1 MGKKKFLADISAAS
15 QKVASGAIAGVR
27 SITKGESDDEIVIQ
41 YHHDGLPQ
49 DVHIRVSADDPG
61 EYPDGNMFN
70 ASTVDPDPPKPV
82 VAGIKATEGFLFGKS
97 VYEVVM
103 DLAGRLNEEVENV
116 TADDDFV
123 EGNSDED
130 DDDVFS
136 EGTSKQRVP
145 RPAIQLANKSAVS
158 RGELLQR
165 IRRDLRAVKE
175 AGYKVGFLDG
185 FGKDSTKGIVSISIR
200 MDKLCLSDATVE
212 AWDIQPTDY
221 AVLLIRFPTSYTPLD
236 QVLEQHAAL
245 TEVEF
250 RIGKCKRYKPSPG
263 QALRAFLGLKQRPD
277 DVDTGLAPEDAADS
291 GPEFEK
297 LIVSASL
304 DSFMCESFVNLLKTR
319 HNSKVSWETANEIVL
334 ERFEGVLEAD
344 SRLNLGKDKNQPDDE
359 AQDPACATASPY
371 ADAMRPGSDPAQG
384 SLPLIAMQFAMQ
396 YFVKCTDYCLRC
408 HRRTEEDFGALRPY
422 VCSSPLC
429 LFQYMTMGF
438 GPSIEHEILTEPYVV
453 DLLVSLCYAAAQPGR
468 HLYRASTSLTG
479 QNIALSLRTLPVG
492 LHFKVPDLANHA
504 VVPLT
509 ARLSQDQ
516 GLLVFEPGCEQN
528 LKQLAASKSAWVA
541 FRKAGTGSTSHAVV
555 RQVNLDVRSVTVQV
569 MAETSSHWSIGSW
582 MRDQSTIYDQSLDA
596 VDDNVQVLVYDV
608 DFDSLEEGMKGMAIR
623 HVLDTLPPILTLA
636 QWLTDHPH
644 HTLRSLENIS
654 PAALSLLRWI
664 VSSNRSCIL
673 QVDRGLEL
681 ASAKAERS
689 AWSPQ
694 GSAAAFPGLTSP
706 IPSQPK
712 KNNTAAVVDVKGCS
726 NQTGQTNM
734 GHAAQTEQTTK
745 PGQEVGGTLKM
756 AGRGRNREHER
767 IQGMEGWAQF
777 RFAQGSPDKEQR
789 FNRELQAVA
798 ARKGTQENPTIFAWH
813 GSSLSNW
820 HSIVRTG
827 LDYQDTVNGRSFGN
841 GVYFSSTY
849 ETSLGYCSGA
859 GLPWPNSNLDISTC
873 LGLNE
878 IINAPD
884 EFQCSSPHYVVA
896 QPDWHQCRYLF
907 VQTNAGWLAS
917 HKSTMI
923 GKTTLRGKTA
933 AATAGQTQ
941 APGTETGTEYYPQAS
956 GRGIF
961 GPSRTPLQIPLSAI
975 PLRTVGPTAAL
986 TAAMPSK
993 LPKRSVDDLESSD
1006 IEDEED
1012 VSRLRPDQ
1020 ERDDERASPP
1030 SKKVSR
1036 ASTSDPMDV
1045 EVAGQEYGV
1054 IGNGPPTPSSIAPN
1068 RGLTDF
1074 ELGTLNPS
1082 TITRLP
1088 PPAFANEA
1096 AAMALS
1102 RELRTLQKLQLKTP
1116 LHELGWYID
1125 FDEITN
1131 LFQWFVQ
1138 LHSFDPT
1145 LPLAQDMRAAGVT
1158 SVVLEIR
1165 FGPDFPISPPFVRVV
1180 RPRFLPFMN
1189 GGGGHV
1195 TAGGAMCMEL
1205 LTATGWSAVN
1215 TMESVLLQVRMAM
1228 CALEPR
1234 PARLLGRFADRNGTG
1249 GAVGAFASRIPTHG
1263 IAGGGGGGGSWGMG
1277 GVGEGLGGDYGV
1289 GEAIEAFER
1298 AAATHG
1304 WTVPEGFRRVA
1315 NGF

>member
-70 ASTVDPDPPKPV
+70 ASTVDPDAPKPV
-82 VAGIKATEGFLFGKS
+82 ITGIKATEGFLFGKS

-103 DLAGRLNEEVENV
+103 DLAGRLNEEVGDV
-116 TADDDFV
+116 TVDDDFV

-136 EGTSKQRVP
+136 ERDSKQRAP
-145 RPAIQLANKSAVS
+145 RPTKQLVNKSAAS

-263 QALRAFLGLKQRPD
+263 QALRAFLGVKQRPD

-344 SRLNLGKDKNQPDDE
+344 SRLNLGKDKNQSDDE

-453 DLLVSLCYAAAQPGR
+453 DLLVSLCYAAAQPGK
-468 HLYRASTSLTG
+468 HMYRASASLTG
-479 QNIALSLRTLPVG
+479 QDIKLSLRTLPVG

-516 GLLVFEPGCEQN
+516 GMIVFEPGCEQN

-541 FRKAGTGSTSHAVV
+541 FRKAGTGWTSHAVV

-582 MRDQSTIYDQSLDA
+582 VRDQSTIYDQSLDV

-689 AWSPQ
+689 AWSPP
-694 GSAAAFPGLTSP
+694 GSAAAFPE
-706 IPSQPK
+706 K
-712 KNNTAAVVDVKGCS
+712 KD
-726 NQTGQTNM
+726 
-734 GHAAQTEQTTK
+734 QTTK

-767 IQGMEGWAQF
+767 VQGMEGWAQF

-841 GVYFSSTY
+841 GVYFSSAY
-849 ETSLGYCSGA
+849 ETSLGYCSGV
-859 GLPWPNSNLDISTC
+859 GLPWPNSNLDITTC

-878 IINAPD
+878 IINAPE
-884 EFQCSSPHYVVA
+884 EFECSSPHYVVA

-907 VQTNAGWLAS
+907 VQTTAGWLAS
-917 HKSTMI
+917 NKSAMI
-923 GKTTLRGKTA
+923 GKTTLRSKSA

-941 APGTETGTEYYPQAS
+941 APVTETGTEYYPQAS

-961 GPSRTPLQIPLSAI
+961 GPSRTPLQIPLSSI

-986 TAAMPSK
+986 TATMPSK

-1006 IEDEED
+1006 IEYEED

-1020 ERDDERASPP
+1020 ERDDELASPP

-1045 EVAGQEYGV
+1045 EVAGQEYGYVAIDDHNGRKTANNKPTPSV

-1074 ELGTLNPS
+1074 EPGTLNLS

-1131 LFQWFVQ
+1131 LFQWLVQ

-1249 GAVGAFASRIPTHG
+1249 GAVSAFASRIPTR
-1263 IAGGGGGGGSWGMG
+1263 
-1277 GVGEGLGGDYGV
+1277 DYGV

-1315 NGF
+1315 NGY